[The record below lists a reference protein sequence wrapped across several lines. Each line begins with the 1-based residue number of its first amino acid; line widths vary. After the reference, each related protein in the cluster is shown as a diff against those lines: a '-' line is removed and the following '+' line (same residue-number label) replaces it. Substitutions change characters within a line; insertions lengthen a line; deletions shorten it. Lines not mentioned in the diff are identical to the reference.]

1 MPAPGA
7 AVRRARAHRDPARGH
22 GGCDVLA
29 GPIPRPV
36 LQPAAV
42 LDGVD
47 PRSHGRSNR
56 RATMR
61 MRGHAETGRVTQS
74 LCPCCVSGTTESGLV
89 LSVQRPVRFVD
100 WRSATEYDNCM
111 KRITVSLPDELVEKI
126 KHAAGGERQVSSYVA
141 TALEAYQERERLDDI
156 LAAWRAETPV
166 PDDVR
171 RQVETELDQVGL
183 TSQST
188 QDNRLAG

>member
-1 MPAPGA
+1 
-7 AVRRARAHRDPARGH
+7 
-22 GGCDVLA
+22 
-29 GPIPRPV
+29 
-36 LQPAAV
+36 
-42 LDGVD
+42 
-47 PRSHGRSNR
+47 
-56 RATMR
+56 
-61 MRGHAETGRVTQS
+61 
-74 LCPCCVSGTTESGLV
+74 
-89 LSVQRPVRFVD
+89 
-100 WRSATEYDNCM
+100 M